1 MVISIV
7 NEKGGVGK
15 TTTTANLATEL
26 AKEGKKVLM
35 IDIDPQ
41 ASLTVSMGLE
51 PYECDKTIADVLMP
65 MAAGKKNHGTSIT
78 EGILHL
84 GEGLDILPSVLDLAA
99 VDTLLVNEMGRE
111 YKLKRAIAPVRDF
124 YDYIFIDCPPSLN
137 QLTINAMVASDSL
150 IVPCGCDYLSY
161 RGLELL
167 MQMVEQIRQSLNPE
181 LTIMGIVATFHNRT
195 IHAKETLER
204 LEKEYSVLGV
214 IDTTVKAKDSLYT
227 GRALIETDPNS
238 KVSQQYK
245 TVADKIA

>member
-51 PYECDKTIADVLMP
+51 PYECEKTIADVLMP
-65 MAAGKKNHGTSIT
+65 AGKKNRETPIT
-78 EGILHL
+78 EGILKL
-84 GEGLDILPSVLDLAA
+84 GDNLDIMPSVLDLAA

-111 YKLKRAIAPVRDF
+111 YKLKRAIAPIRDF

-181 LTIMGIVATFHNRT
+181 LKIMGIVATFHNRT

-204 LEKEYSVLGV
+204 LEKEYTVLGV

-227 GRALIETDPNS
+227 GRALIETDPGS